1 MIVAKN
7 TFYHLIVML
16 GLLVSGCQ
24 KEETSRLSSS
34 SADGQMQI
42 SVYGERVSSLD
53 PYTAHIILTH
63 GGEDMEVTTEVYADK
78 LDESNVR
85 FDWKS
90 NETCHVIF
98 THRDGQKNVV
108 PVEVKGPIKKQ

>member
-1 MIVAKN
+1 MKKIVIYCL
-7 TFYHLIVML
+7 TFILA
-16 GLLVSGCQ
+16 LLALACQ
-24 KEETSRLSSS
+24 KEETSKLSSS

-42 SVYGERVSSLD
+42 SVYGERVSSLE

-108 PVEVKGPIKKQ
+108 PVEVKGPFKKQ

>member
-1 MIVAKN
+1 MKKIV
-7 TFYHLIVML
+7 FYSLILML
-16 GLLVSGCQ
+16 TWMVSACQ
-24 KEETSRLSSS
+24 KEETNKLSSS

-42 SVYGERVSSLD
+42 SVYGERVSSLE
-53 PYTAHIILTH
+53 PYTAHIMLTH

-78 LDESNVR
+78 LDESNVL

-90 NETCHVIF
+90 NESCLVIF

-108 PVEVKGPIKKQ
+108 PVEVKGPFKKQ